1 MIAKIDSFAIIQQL
15 KRGDVVIKNGDEYMI
30 TQISE
35 NHITLILTGTRT
47 NLKMFTLDDLLQGNW
62 YLKNTGNSV
71 TT

>member
-15 KRGDVVIKNGDEYMI
+15 KRGDVVIKNEDEYMI